1 MSEDYKQ
8 VELEVRSYQL
18 GFEDGHKAGRAEGR
32 VFGMIEGIDF
42 LIGFLASQKEAIIQ
56 QYTEGVPP
64 IQEENKDADN

>member
-1 MSEDYKQ
+1 MSDDYKQ
-8 VELEVRSYQL
+8 VELEVKSYQL
-18 GFEDGHKAGRAEGR
+18 GFEDGHGTGRAEGR

-64 IQEENKDADN
+64 IQEDKQDADN